1 MGWRLEKQ
9 IELEQE
15 EDLWVVE
22 FLLTWSNLDIRFS
35 RVGIDRTLGQ
45 YGSDQS
51 SRLCVSWGFSGS
63 SGSKAYPR
71 IWG

>member
-35 RVGIDRTLGQ
+35 RVGIDR
-45 YGSDQS
+45 
-51 SRLCVSWGFSGS
+51 REFSGS
-63 SGSKAYPR
+63 VEAIKVAGCV
-71 IWG
+71 